1 MTRRGMPTNREA
13 NFRARLERH
22 QANVE
27 TSAGLAQ
34 LQEAKPCQSSAPRQ
48 GSPGLHRT
56 TDTVIG
62 NGSYPRKIA
71 LT

>member
-1 MTRRGMPTNREA
+1 VTRRGMPTNREA

-34 LQEAKPCQSSAPRQ
+34 LQEANHAKVQRRAKAARACIGRRTQSSVMA
-48 GSPGLHRT
+48 RT
-56 TDTVIG
+56 HG
-62 NGSYPRKIA
+62 RSR
-71 LT
+71 

>member
-34 LQEAKPCQSSAPRQ
+34 LQEANHAKVQRRAKAAR
-48 GSPGLHRT
+48 
-56 TDTVIG
+56 
-62 NGSYPRKIA
+62 A
-71 LT
+71 